1 MKKAWKALQRG
12 NVGDLMLTGVC
23 MLAMTVMMLAYMDSL
38 ELLEQKREVGQ
49 LARKYILQMET
60 TGYLTAENSEALKTE
75 LAAVGA
81 TEISLNG
88 TTVNPVGYG
97 ENIILQM
104 EGRLGGEYAFSEKR
118 TSTAKN

>member
-60 TGYLTAENSEALKTE
+60 KGYLTAENSEALKTE
-75 LAAVGA
+75 LEAVGA

>member
-23 MLAMTVMMLAYMDSL
+23 MLAMTVMMLAYMNSL

>member
-23 MLAMTVMMLAYMDSL
+23 MLAMTVMMLAYMNSL

-60 TGYLTAENSEALKTE
+60 KGYLTAENSEALKTE